1 MISFAI
7 SFACIYLFFYVF
19 HFYPFGTG
27 TLATVDANI
36 QYIDFFSY
44 LKDVLSGSNSIA
56 YTFSDTLGGDT
67 LSIVSYYLAS
77 PFNLLLLLFPKSEIL
92 TFFNLACALK
102 ISMCALTMSIFLSCR
117 FGKKLRPVFV
127 LLLSLS
133 YAFMQYN
140 LTQADNI
147 MWLDGVYML
156 PLMLLGVYKAINDK
170 NLILLS
176 VSTGLCIIFNWY
188 IAGMCCLFTIIWF
201 FFECGLRYL
210 DINNGKFDFKDML
223 ASLLIYGSGMV
234 IALLLSAGLF
244 LPTVYS
250 MLGGKG
256 VDCYFSYK
264 FIGNI
269 LNAVTGYRLGAI
281 STNGNPS
288 LYCGSIAVIG
298 AGCLFISKEIS
309 RKHKLLFCGMFLFV
323 LMTLFWQPLYM
334 LFSLLRPIGSHLIRH
349 AFLSIFAL
357 IFMSAYFFSSSTQNR
372 AKYVLTSVFSFSLLL
387 LLLEY
392 ISPSIGLQSVYYTI
406 IAAVAAALL
415 ATVVLRSRAACVM
428 SVFVL
433 LAELGVNTILLILVG
448 QGADYSEYT
457 RQYQIQQ
464 QEQISDIK
472 DYDTGFYRIAQ
483 TVKRT
488 GASYND
494 SMAYAF
500 ASNAGFTSC
509 TDNDQLDFLERLG
522 YRTEGECITI
532 VEDPVIAAD
541 SLLGVKYVISDTPIV
556 GLEPVNQIE
565 SRTGTV
571 YQNPYCL
578 PMAYVISDFD
588 RKDYEYTNPFEYHNQ
603 LFSRLTGINTGLYK
617 RLDSTR
623 TDTDSGFEYTFEMP
637 RGNYVLYGNFDIE
650 EYSQKAVLNLNG
662 KKTINYGSWLSRSVF
677 SIPAQGGESV
687 SIDVSA
693 DDTGN
698 FSEAQFYALDLDV
711 LKTVSDKLSENAITD
726 INFDDDRIYG
736 SVYSENGG
744 YAVLAVPYSEN
755 WSFEINGVPAEPLAL
770 GEGLTV
776 LPISAGENIIDAK
789 YTIPF
794 LTLGILIS
802 VVGVLIL
809 IAVAVITYN
818 KRIRDRLFKII
829 NTPAMRY
836 LIAGGATTLVN
847 LVVFTFLCRVINVE
861 VNLSN
866 IISVF
871 CAIIFAYIVNKIY
884 VFNSKCPSAKSLWTE
899 FIKFVGARGFTMIIE
914 VGGVFLLYNIIGQN
928 ELIAKIETQVI
939 VLILNYII
947 SKFLVFNKNTRE
959 A

>member
-7 SFACIYLFFYVF
+7 SFACIYLFFYIF
-19 HFYPFGTG
+19 KFYPFGNV
-27 TLATVDANI
+27 TLATVDADI
-36 QYIDFFSY
+36 QYIDLFSY
-44 LKDVLSGSNSIA
+44 LKDVLSGNNTISYTYSNM
-56 YTFSDTLGGDT
+56 LGGDT
-67 LSIVSYYLAS
+67 LSIFSYYLAS
-77 PFNLLLLLFPKSEIL
+77 PFNLLLLLFDKSNIL
-92 TFFNLACALK
+92 TFFNLICALK
-102 ISMCALTMSIFLSCR
+102 ISMCALTMSIFLGGR
-117 FGKKLRPVFV
+117 FEKRLPPIFV

-133 YAFMQYN
+133 FAFMQYN
-140 LTQADNI
+140 LTQVDNV

-156 PLMLLGVYKAINDK
+156 PLMLLGVYRAVNNK

-201 FFECGLRYL
+201 FFECALKCL
-210 DINNGKFDFKDML
+210 DQKNGSFMLKDML
-223 ASLLIYGSGMV
+223 LSVLVYGSGMV
-234 IALLLSAGLF
+234 IGLLLSAGLF

-288 LYCGSIAVIG
+288 LYCGSVAMIG
-298 AGCLFISKEIS
+298 AVSLFVSKEIS
-309 RKHKLLFCGMFLFV
+309 RKHKQLLGAMFVFV

-357 IFMSAYFFSSSTQNR
+357 IFMSAYFFSSSSQNMS
-372 AKYVLTSVFSFSLLL
+372 KYILTSVFSFSLLL

-415 ATVVLRSRAACVM
+415 ATVVLRSRAACVL

-433 LAELGVNTILLILVG
+433 LAELGVNTILIAISG
-448 QGADYSEYT
+448 QGVSYGKHT
-457 RQYQIQQ
+457 QQYQIQQ
-464 QEQISDIK
+464 QQQISEIK
-472 DYDTGFYRIAQ
+472 DYDTGFYRISQ

-494 SMAYAF
+494 SMAYGF

-509 TDNDQLDFLERLG
+509 ADNDQLDFLERLG
-522 YRTEGECITI
+522 YRIEGECITV

-603 LFSRLTGINTGLYK
+603 LFSRLTGEKTELYK

-623 TDTDSGFEYTFEMP
+623 TDTDSGFEYTFRMP
-637 RGNYVLYGNFDIE
+637 QGNYALYGNFDIKG
-650 EYSQKAVLNLNG
+650 YSQKAVLNLNG

-677 SIPAQGGESV
+677 SIPAQGGQSV
-687 SIDVSA
+687 TVGVSA
-693 DDTGN
+693 DDTWN

-711 LKTVSDKLSENAITD
+711 LKAVSHSLSGNAVTD
-726 INFDDDRIYG
+726 MTFDNDRIYG

-755 WSFEINGVPAEPLAL
+755 WSFEINGVPTEQLSL
-770 GEGLTV
+770 GDGLTV
-776 LPISAGENIIDAK
+776 LPLSAGQNDIQAK
-789 YTIPF
+789 YAIPF

-809 IAVAVITYN
+809 IAAAVITYN